1 MGARYAALVAR
12 CLLESGVL
20 NAATLAR
27 RDVSG
32 HMGPS
37 ARDLPTARRV
47 AARHTRNGGPDV
59 PDRTFPRYAAGTGDV
74 CRVKMRYERLGDRC
88 VSVPHQ
94 GFLETI
100 LSPAGME
107 VARMADV
114 LGTVTSPVS
123 AYLLLLG
130 LLIVDAFVPVIPTQ
144 AIMITGGAL
153 TAYGHL
159 SLPTTIVVGAVGVI
173 IGDWACYLLGRST
186 HHRTGPIARL
196 RQRCGLQTD
205 GVAKTA
211 EQRGRARRAASK
223 LTRGL
228 REPGPVVIL
237 ICRFVPGGRMARA
250 SPPAARST
258 PTSSSCS
265 TRRWPRSAGPRTA
278 PWSATSAARRSPRR
292 AGA

>member
-1 MGARYAALVAR
+1 
-12 CLLESGVL
+12 
-20 NAATLAR
+20 
-27 RDVSG
+27 
-32 HMGPS
+32 
-37 ARDLPTARRV
+37 
-47 AARHTRNGGPDV
+47 
-59 PDRTFPRYAAGTGDV
+59 
-74 CRVKMRYERLGDRC
+74 
-88 VSVPHQ
+88 
-94 GFLETI
+94 
-100 LSPAGME
+100 ME

-159 SLPTTIVVGAVGVI
+159 SLPTTIVVGAAGVI

-196 RQRCGLQTD
+196 RQRCGVQTD

-211 EQRGRARRAASK
+211 DQKGRARRAASK

-228 REPGPVVIL
+228 REPGPLVIL
-237 ICRFVPGGRMARA
+237 ICRFVPGGRMAACFSAGRA
-250 SPPAARST
+250 QYPYKQFLLYQALAAVGWATYGTLVGHLGGSALTSSGWRLIVVAVVAAVVFAGAGWGLALWKPAALRGAT
-258 PTSSSCS
+258 PV
-265 TRRWPRSAGPRTA
+265 PPVPATA
-278 PWSATSAARRSPRR
+278 P
-292 AGA
+292 AGAGLDVTAVRAASADAPPQ